1 MAHECI
7 LDLRELTAR
16 TGVTAE
22 DVAKRLIDYG
32 FHAPTL
38 AFPVAGTLM
47 VEPTES
53 EDLDEIDRFIT
64 AMIAIRAEIDQV
76 ANGDFTVE
84 DSPLRNAPHTA
95 AAVISSD
102 WARAYPREQ
111 AVFPVHTLKQD
122 KYFPPVGRIDGAAG
136 RPQPDLL
143 LPALEA
149 SRTLRDLKTED
160 SAMTENY
167 TALYEEHKKL
177 GASFTDFGG
186 WQMPLK
192 YSSELA
198 EHHAVRN
205 AAGLFD
211 LSHMGEVWV
220 TGPDAAAF
228 LDYALVGKI
237 SAMAVGK
244 AKYSLICNEDG
255 GIIDDLIVYRRRGP
269 TARTGS
275 SWCPTPA
282 TPRWLP
288 RPSPSVPPDFDV
300 VVEDVSAETSLIAV
314 QGPKAEEILLRLV
327 PAAQHELVTGLKY
340 YAAVEVPFLVAGASQ
355 ELLLARTGYTGE
367 DGFEIFV
374 ANDDAAALWQALV
387 AIADD
392 GELTPAGLASRDSL
406 RLEAGMPLYGN
417 ELSLEGDPFAA
428 GLGPVVALSKEGDF
442 VGKAA
447 LAARRQPAPVP
458 PRAGSWWA
466 SRASG
471 RRAGRGHYPVLK
483 DGNVVGEVTS
493 GQPSPTL
500 GYPVAMAYVDVEF
513 TEPGTALD
521 IDLRGKTEPF
531 EVVALPF
538 YKRSKVARLRRSWL
552 ARNPRSRGPWLAPWP
567 AGPGFHAC
575 CSFVALT
582 HAFENPASRPLEGKS
597 PSAG

>member
-1 MAHECI
+1 
-7 LDLRELTAR
+7 
-16 TGVTAE
+16 
-22 DVAKRLIDYG
+22 
-32 FHAPTL
+32 
-38 AFPVAGTLM
+38 
-47 VEPTES
+47 
-53 EDLDEIDRFIT
+53 
-64 AMIAIRAEIDQV
+64 
-76 ANGDFTVE
+76 
-84 DSPLRNAPHTA
+84 
-95 AAVISSD
+95 
-102 WARAYPREQ
+102 
-111 AVFPVHTLKQD
+111 
-122 KYFPPVGRIDGAAG
+122 
-136 RPQPDLL
+136 
-143 LPALEA
+143 
-149 SRTLRDLKTED
+149 
-160 SAMTENY
+160 MTENY

-198 EHHAVRN
+198 EHHAVRTS
-205 AAGLFD
+205 AGLYD

-244 AKYSLICNEDG
+244 AKYSLICTEDG
-255 GIIDDLIVYRRRGP
+255 GIIDDLITYRR
-269 TARTGS
+269 
-275 SWCPTPA
+275 PA
-282 TPRWLP
+282 GGAGTDKFLV
-288 RPSPSVPPDFDV
+288 VPNAGNAKVVAAALAERASGFDV
-300 VVEDVSAETSLIAV
+300 VVRDASAETALIAV
-314 QGPKAEEILLRLV
+314 QGPKAQEILLRLV

-340 YAAVEVPFLVAGASQ
+340 YAAVDVPVMFGGAGE

-374 ANDDAAALWQALV
+374 GNGDAAALWQALV
-387 AIADD
+387 AIAEE

-447 LAARRQPAPVP
+447 LAAKKEAGAGATTGRRLV
-458 PRAGSWWA
+458 GLKGL
-466 SRASG
+466 G

-483 DGNVVGEVTS
+483 DGATVGVVTS

-500 GYPVAMAYVDVEF
+500 GYPVAMAYVDVEC

-521 IDLRGKTEPF
+521 IDLRGKTEAF

-538 YKRSKVARLRRSWL
+538 YKRQK
-552 ARNPRSRGPWLAPWP
+552 
-567 AGPGFHAC
+567 
-575 CSFVALT
+575 
-582 HAFENPASRPLEGKS
+582 
-597 PSAG
+597 

>member
-1 MAHECI
+1 
-7 LDLRELTAR
+7 
-16 TGVTAE
+16 
-22 DVAKRLIDYG
+22 
-32 FHAPTL
+32 
-38 AFPVAGTLM
+38 
-47 VEPTES
+47 
-53 EDLDEIDRFIT
+53 
-64 AMIAIRAEIDQV
+64 
-76 ANGDFTVE
+76 
-84 DSPLRNAPHTA
+84 
-95 AAVISSD
+95 
-102 WARAYPREQ
+102 
-111 AVFPVHTLKQD
+111 
-122 KYFPPVGRIDGAAG
+122 
-136 RPQPDLL
+136 
-143 LPALEA
+143 
-149 SRTLRDLKTED
+149 
-160 SAMTENY
+160 MTENY

-198 EHHAVRN
+198 EHHAVRK
-205 AAGLFD
+205 AAGIFD

-255 GIIDDLIVYRRRGP
+255 GIIDDLIVYRR
-269 TARTGS
+269 
-275 SWCPTPA
+275 PA
-282 TPRWLP
+282 DSEGHNRFLV
-288 RPSPSVPPDFDV
+288 VPNAGNAKVVAAALAQRSAGFEV
-300 VVEDVSAETSLIAV
+300 VVDDVSAATSLIAV

-340 YAAVEVPFLVAGASQ
+340 YAAVEVPFLVAGAGQ

-374 ANDDAAALWQALV
+374 DNDDAAALWQAIV
-387 AIADD
+387 AIADE

-417 ELSLEGDPFAA
+417 ELSLEGDPFTA

-447 LAARRQPAPVP
+447 LAAKKEAG
-458 PRAGSWWA
+458 AGST
-466 SRASG
+466 SGRKLVGLKGLG

-493 GQPSPTL
+493 GQPSPSL
-500 GYPVAMAYVDVEF
+500 GYPVAMAYVDVEHS
-513 TEPGTALD
+513 EPGTSLD
-521 IDLRGKTEPF
+521 IDLRGKSEPF

-538 YKRSKVARLRRSWL
+538 YKRAK
-552 ARNPRSRGPWLAPWP
+552 
-567 AGPGFHAC
+567 
-575 CSFVALT
+575 
-582 HAFENPASRPLEGKS
+582 
-597 PSAG
+597 